1 MTPLAPVAPAD
12 AVAAILPRDS
22 SEPPRVRGIPAV
34 SATGWSLAAARDTA
48 ARDTAGRDTAGRDTE
63 DRDLGRGTSHR
74 RGTDDR

>member
-1 MTPLAPVAPAD
+1 MTPLAPVAPAG
-12 AVAAILPRDS
+12 AVAAIPPRDS

-34 SATGWSLAAARDTA
+34 SATGWSFAAG
-48 ARDTAGRDTAGRDTE
+48 RDTAGRDAAGRDTEDRDTE